1 MRLAELLDP
10 DMTSAADCA
19 DVDIAG
25 LTADSREVAEGFL
38 FAALAGTQTD
48 GAAFI
53 PQAVERGAA
62 AILTARDTNVP
73 EIGVPVLR
81 GDDPRRLFALAAARF
96 FDAQPETTVAVTGTN
111 GKTSVAAFV
120 RQIWAKLGLR
130 AASLGTVGV
139 VHPDGRWPLQHTTP
153 DPVALHRMLRDLTEI
168 NVTHLCIEAS
178 SHGLAQARMDGMH
191 LAAGAFT
198 NISRDHLDYHSDFED
213 YFAQKMRLFR
223 DLLDPGAGAVI
234 HADGPESGRVIEIA
248 RENGLAVISVGENGD
263 DLKLEQLQRIGLGQ
277 KLSIR
282 SGDDTTDVILPLVGD
297 FQADN
302 ALVAAGLVMSS
313 GFEADR
319 VLPCLEDLEGE
330 SGRLELVGRTGEG
343 AAIFVDYAHTPDAL
357 ANALAALRPY
367 TDGKLVAVFGCGGD
381 RDRGKRPQ
389 MGNIAA
395 EQADV
400 TYVTDDNPRTEDPAF
415 IRAEI
420 MAAAPGAT
428 EIGDRA
434 EAIAEAIG
442 TLSEGDVLLVAG
454 KGHETGQTIGTETL
468 PFSDQDVVRKVLEE
482 GGHDG

>member
-10 DMTSAADCA
+10 DMTSAENCA

-25 LTADSREVAEGFL
+25 LTADSREVADGFL

-62 AILTARDTNVP
+62 AILTARDTKVP
-73 EIGVPVLR
+73 EIDVPVLR

-96 FDAQPETTVAVTGTN
+96 FDAQPETSVAVTGTN

-139 VHPDGRWPLQHTTP
+139 VHPDGRWPLLHTTP

-234 HADGPESGRVIEIA
+234 HADGPESGRVADIA
-248 RENGLAVISVGENGD
+248 RENGLSVISVGENGD
-263 DLKLEQLQRIGLGQ
+263 DLRLEQLQRVGLGQ
-277 KLSIR
+277 TLSIR
-282 SGDDTTDVILPLVGD
+282 CADRTMEVTLPLVGD
-297 FQADN
+297 FQAAN
-302 ALVAAGLVMSS
+302 ALVAAGLVMAT

-357 ANALAALRPY
+357 ANALAALRPF
-367 TDGKLVAVFGCGGD
+367 TDGRLVAVFGCGGD

-389 MGNIAA
+389 MGKIAA
-395 EQADV
+395 KQADV
-400 TYVTDDNPRTEDPAF
+400 AYVTDDNPRTEDPAL
-415 IRAEI
+415 IRSEI
-420 MAAAPGAT
+420 MAAAPDAT

-434 EAIAEAIG
+434 DAIAEAIG
-442 TLSEGDVLLVAG
+442 TLAEGDVLLVAG
-454 KGHETGQTIGTETL
+454 KGHETGQTIGTETI
-468 PFSDQDVVRKVLEE
+468 PFSDQDVVRQVLED
-482 GGHDG
+482 GGNDG